1 LGTAWKDLS
10 PETRAQINEKRKHK
24 YRQLPEAEKAVIQ
37 EASKARYTK
46 VAKPDKFYLTKD
58 DGKQVVLDDPEMVQW
73 LNRLNLNVRRKKAK
87 FQNRIER
94 IQAWRD
100 AGGLYPSPN
109 IQDKMEITELFAK
122 IAHILGRRCCQCGDW
137 KVFDWSWRITR
148 KDDFLA
154 FVHFTKRDYE
164 RVLQQPSDYCMYCIR
179 CTFDLRIFTFSWL
192 FSPYSNRNSACT
204 VSNDIG
210 GERYAN
216 WRIIWPAMYPHDT
229 ELFRRI
235 RQGYIK
241 SLTCGIRGPDGNF
254 LPTFL
259 RKSQYYG
266 WVGLQPRD
274 LHPIVM
280 ARVAA
285 EYSRLNPSTDTD
297 FWGIGRDFNRDNK
310 SDIDITDGLKR
321 FLKEIPPGWQK
332 QRNQNPQ
339 ASPSQSPQS
348 PEPLTTLVP
357 PTPASTV
364 ALIGSCSTGSR

>member
-1 LGTAWKDLS
+1 MATDWKTLS
-10 PETRAQINEKRKHK
+10 PEKRAELNEKAKHK
-24 YRQLPEAEKAVIQ
+24 YRQLDPEKKAAKQ
-37 EASKARYTK
+37 EAAKARYTP
-46 VAKPDKFYLTKD
+46 VAKPDRFFLTKE
-58 DGKQVVLDDPEMVQW
+58 DGKQVTIDDPDMVAW
-73 LNRLNLNVRRKKAK
+73 LHRLDLKVRRKKTR
-87 FQNRIER
+87 FQNRIDR

-109 IQDKMEITELFAK
+109 IQDKMDTTELWAR
-122 IAHILGRRCCQCGDW
+122 IAHILGRRCVQCGDW
-137 KVFDWSWRITR
+137 KVFDFSWRITR

-154 FVHFTKRDYE
+154 FVHFTKEDYE
-164 RVLQQPSDYCMYCIR
+164 QVLRSHKDYCLYCPT

-192 FSPYSNRNSACT
+192 FSPYSTRNTGGNIAP
-204 VSNDIG
+204 DLG

-216 WRIIWPAMYPHDT
+216 WRVIWPAMYP
-229 ELFRRI
+229 ENAKLFPKI
-235 RQGYIK
+235 RQGYIR

-274 LHPIVM
+274 LSPITM

-297 FWGIGRDFNRDNK
+297 FWGIGRDFNETNQ
-310 SDIDITDGLKR
+310 SDIDISDGLKR

-332 QRNQNPQ
+332 QRNANPQ
-339 ASPSQSPQS
+339 QQTPLS
-348 PEPLTTLVP
+348 PESLTT
-357 PTPASTV
+357 
-364 ALIGSCSTGSR
+364 